1 MGYGEVQQVL
11 RNLLREGVSVRN
23 MGVILETLAD
33 NAARTRDPETL
44 TELVRQRLGRALCEQ
59 HADRD
64 GTVHAVTLDPEVEAR
79 LATAVGKRN
88 DPEMA
93 PVNPAWLQRL
103 MESVAE
109 VVAEATTG
117 GRDVVLLVRSNVRRF
132 LHELVQTSMPKVAV
146 LSYNEVVPAKS
157 LETQGIVRMDDQ

>member
-1 MGYGEVQQVL
+1 
-11 RNLLREGVSVRN
+11 
-23 MGVILETLAD
+23 
-33 NAARTRDPETL
+33 
-44 TELVRQRLGRALCEQ
+44 
-59 HADRD
+59 
-64 GTVHAVTLDPEVEAR
+64 
-79 LATAVGKRN
+79 
-88 DPEMA
+88 MA